1 MKAISRNDIAAV
13 ARRLEPLERR
23 TVFTGG
29 AIVPFLLDDS
39 AFLDMRPTK
48 DVDVIVE
55 VMTRLDFSNNE
66 ADLRALGF
74 GHDTSEGAPKCRWIL
89 DDIKVDVMPA
99 HDPTGE
105 WPARWFRLAME
116 TAVTVTIGKT
126 PCRIIAAPCFVAT
139 KLEAFSDRGN
149 NDYFASQDIE
159 DVIAVID
166 GRNTLVDELQDAP
179 LELGTFVAK
188 SLALHLEQPQ
198 FLESLPGH
206 LADDSGSQARL
217 PMLMDRLRSLAT
229 MEYRK

>member
-74 GHDTSEGAPKCRWIL
+74 GHDTSEG
-89 DDIKVDVMPA
+89 
-99 HDPTGE
+99 DPN
-105 WPARWFRLAME
+105 
-116 TAVTVTIGKT
+116 
-126 PCRIIAAPCFVAT
+126 VAG
-139 KLEAFSDRGN
+139 FSMT
-149 NDYFASQDIE
+149 S
-159 DVIAVID
+159 
-166 GRNTLVDELQDAP
+166 
-179 LELGTFVAK
+179 
-188 SLALHLEQPQ
+188 
-198 FLESLPGH
+198 
-206 LADDSGSQARL
+206 
-217 PMLMDRLRSLAT
+217 RST
-229 MEYRK
+229 